1 MHYVSKW
8 GLRHKVPGEVQTV
21 CETSYTN
28 TLFTFVPYMC
38 FNCSREKTL
47 RRFMR
52 PKQKIAQISLRTRH
66 DVQIQRRQSLRNRQK
81 R

>member
-38 FNCSREKTL
+38 LTL
-47 RRFMR
+47 VERRLCGVLCDR
-52 PKQKIAQISLRTRH
+52 SKK
-66 DVQIQRRQSLRNRQK
+66 
-81 R
+81 